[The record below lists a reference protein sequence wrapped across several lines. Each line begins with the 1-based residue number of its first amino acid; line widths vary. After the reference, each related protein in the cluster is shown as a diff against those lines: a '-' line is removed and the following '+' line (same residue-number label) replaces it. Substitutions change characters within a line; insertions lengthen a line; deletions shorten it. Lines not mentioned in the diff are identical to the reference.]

1 MRIAGMAIRSGKLKN
16 SRVGIIQAIT
26 TPLGFYVLTL
36 LIVEATLCVVL
47 VGSKL
52 DSTKIWYGFLWMV
65 GVFIGVIIL
74 VTVFAWFNPTNL
86 LYGKEE
92 YSNPALDSSALRD
105 TIEDT
110 IVDNVKA
117 ECLKKVIAGNNIK
130 T

>member
-1 MRIAGMAIRSGKLKN
+1 
-16 SRVGIIQAIT
+16 
-26 TPLGFYVLTL
+26 
-36 LIVEATLCVVL
+36 
-47 VGSKL
+47 
-52 DSTKIWYGFLWMV
+52 
-65 GVFIGVIIL
+65 
-74 VTVFAWFNPTNL
+74 